1 MSDTN
6 LDPSI
11 ISVTN
16 RAVAVA
22 STANPRELLNISRIG
37 PSLEQSENANLEIT
51 LNARALDLAP
61 TATAN
66 ELRSLGMAIGNM
78 LEPQTERIFMD
89 WREGF
94 LPDQRFADG
103 QFLRTSGSHQKSWG
117 GVATTTLDE
126 LELVSVATGE
136 SLVYNGVSGK
146 FENSTKTFA
155 ITVYAT
161 EADLPASPLTGSLGY
176 VTEASEVYYFDG
188 SLWTIVQDVFSG
200 IYRGNWQTNVLNNF
214 ANRHYPFAN
223 SGTIIKVDG
232 TAATGGTI
240 AGGDVD
246 TTSRW
251 ASSVQ
256 NNFENRH
263 YPFAN
268 SGTIMMVD
276 GTAATGGTI
285 AGGDVD
291 TTSRWAASHAGNSI
305 LNNFGNNHSPF
316 ANSGTVM
323 MVDGTE
329 ATGGT
334 TAGGSV
340 DTTNRWSSGNS
351 RVYNLYYGH
360 GTPSWNTSS
369 TVLEISG
376 TDVTTGTGDASN
388 VNYIFSGVR
397 QDDVNGEN
405 SGSVYVY
412 DVANITATPT
422 ILTPPGGQAGDQF
435 GLTISRQNKGN
446 KIAVGGLFDNQ
457 TGGLYV
463 YDTTDLSVAP
473 TRAATPTSAIG
484 IQKRIAGALGSLVM
498 SDNYIITSSNQWG
511 QPGELY
517 FWDINDVTAQPTV
530 IPNPDANTTMFGYA
544 NAVVGNSLVT
554 APYNGIAGNPTKL
567 YVYDLTDLN
576 AAPVDITPAGVDDNT
591 RLGSA
596 MNVSG
601 GYLLVGHEQG
611 HGWGRILVYDAS
623 DLTAAPTTIDN
634 PENLGIIGRPTDGFG
649 VSTNGKLIIGNTTA
663 DSVGGVASGG
673 RFYVY
678 DVTNLSAAPT
688 IMSVPDAEQSD
699 YSGKVFVD
707 GTTLVVASPYD
718 DENGEN
724 SGSMY
729 VYDTTDLSAAPTK
742 ITPSEGSATD
752 YFSQSVGFASVSVAT
767 NVVGGSIDT
776 TNRWTNGSDKVYNL
790 YYGHGVPSWNTSSTV
805 IDE

>member
-223 SGTIIKVDG
+223 SGTIIK
-232 TAATGGTI
+232 
-240 AGGDVD
+240 
-246 TTSRW
+246 
-251 ASSVQ
+251 
-256 NNFENRH
+256 
-263 YPFAN
+263 
-268 SGTIMMVD
+268 VD